1 MAPTL
6 LIGLDGATF
15 TVLDPYVER
24 GVMPCVG
31 ELLERGTR
39 ASLRSVMPPLTP
51 PAWTSLMTGKHPGQ
65 HGVFDFFQKD
75 EPDSIY
81 FRFATSQD
89 VRSATIW
96 TLASEAGR
104 RIVSLNFPLMFPPPP
119 VDGCVVPGGMMPW
132 RQLRLGCYPPGL
144 FDRLKAV
151 PGFSPRE
158 MLDMEL
164 EVKAIEGCPEDEL
177 ADWVE
182 RHIVRERRW
191 YEVLRHLM
199 REQPADLVGVLFDGV
214 DKLQH
219 LCWRFID
226 PACRPPE
233 PTPWERQMVEAC
245 ERYFRSLDGMLG
257 ELVTAAGPDA
267 TVVIAS
273 DHGFGA
279 TRDVFHVNSWLERQA
294 YLTWADGEDGDGA
307 ADATAVGFAEMT
319 RHVHAVDWTRTLAY
333 AATPSSQ
340 GIHVV
345 ARVPGTDD
353 PLPEAARRRI
363 AADVADSL
371 RELRRPGDGRPLVA
385 EVWLREEAF
394 AGPFAAFGP
403 DVSLV
408 LADGGTMSILPS
420 ETLVARRPEL
430 QGHHRWEGVFL
441 ATGPGIRAGADVDE
455 LSIVDVAPLVLHR
468 LGLPAPDDMAGRVPV
483 EILEPD
489 EAERRPPRRAP
500 AAPAPELAAP
510 DVEPDADEQA
520 ALLGRLRALGY
531 VE

>member
-226 PACRPPE
+226 PACRPPD
-233 PTPWERQMVEAC
+233 PTPWERQMIEAC

-319 RHVHAVDWTRTLAY
+319 RHVHELDWDRTVAY
-333 AATPSSQ
+333 AATPTSQ
-340 GIHVV
+340 GVNIV
-345 ARVPGTDD
+345 AGD
-353 PLPEAARRRI
+353 RR
-363 AADVADSL
+363 D
-371 RELRRPGDGRPLVA
+371 ELRAELADALRRVRNPATGRPLVLD
-385 EVWLREEAF
+385 VLTREEAF
-394 AGPFAAFGP
+394 PGPYRDLAPDLFLVLDDGAAVSIVRSDSVWRRRPHPSGNHQWQGVLLACGP
-403 DVSLV
+403 D
-408 LADGGTMSILPS
+408 IP
-420 ETLVARRPEL
+420 
-430 QGHHRWEGVFL
+430 
-441 ATGPGIRAGADVDE
+441 AGAELDE
-455 LSIVDVAPLVLHR
+455 LSIVDVAPLILYS
-468 LGLPAPDDMAGRVPV
+468 LGVPIPDDLDGRLPAALFAR
-483 EILEPD
+483 ERLQ
-489 EAERRPPRRAP
+489 RRPPTTAPPGREPDGP
-500 AAPAPELAAP
+500 AADVTYDPEEEATI
-510 DVEPDADEQA
+510 V
-520 ALLGRLRALGY
+520 GRLRALGY